1 MSEMTQIRQ
10 LTRPRSDQL
19 PRARQQLLRDGYC
32 LVDGLLPVGS
42 IERLREW
49 SDGWLARTEHP
60 SHWKYQG
67 SDVKINSIRNR
78 SKRSPD
84 LPQDGVVDFLIEH
97 PSAIMSG
104 LGLGDFKAGGVFQ
117 IISKPPD
124 APALY
129 WHQDWARWDDPISM
143 SPWPQQVFLNWYL
156 TDTHVENGCIRVIPG
171 SHLKRFEL
179 HDHLVQAHEAG
190 GYNIKETNEWM
201 FIDHPDAI
209 DIPVKTGQLLIGDA
223 RLLHGTH
230 PNRTMTRRTVLLG
243 WFYRKSNV
251 APMEW
256 DGDIPQEIVERDPET
271 PFRFNRKPGK
281 YLRQ

>member
-104 LGLGDFKAGGVFQ
+104 LGFGDFKAGGVFQ

-230 PNRTMTRRTVLLG
+230 PNRSMTRRTVLLG

-251 APMEW
+251 APMDW

-271 PFRFNRKPGK
+271 PFRFNREPGK

>member
-1 MSEMTQIRQ
+1 MTQIRQ
-10 LTRPRSDQL
+10 LKRPRSDQL
-19 PRARQQLLRDGYC
+19 QRARQQLLRDGYC

-49 SDGWLARTEHP
+49 SDDWLARTEHP

-84 LPQDGVVDFLIEH
+84 LPQDEVVDFLIEH
-97 PSAIMSG
+97 PNAIMSG

-156 TDTHVENGCIRVIPG
+156 TDTRVENGCIRVIPG

-190 GYNIKETNEWM
+190 GYNIQETNEWM

-209 DIPVKTGQLLIGDA
+209 DIPVKTGQLIVGDA

-230 PNRTMTRRTVLLG
+230 PNRSMTRRTVLLG

-251 APMEW
+251 APMDW
-256 DGDIPQEIVERDPET
+256 DGETPQEIVERDPET
-271 PFRFNRKPGK
+271 PFRFNREPGK

>member
-1 MSEMTQIRQ
+1 MTQIRQ
-10 LTRPRSDQL
+10 LKRPRSDQL
-19 PRARQQLLRDGYC
+19 QRARQQLLKDGYC

-49 SDGWLARTEHP
+49 SDDWLARTEHP
-60 SHWKYQG
+60 SQWKYQG

-84 LPQDGVVDFLIEH
+84 LPQDEVVDFLIEH
-97 PSAIMSG
+97 PSAIMSS

-201 FIDHPDAI
+201 FIDHPDAV

-230 PNRTMTRRTVLLG
+230 PNRSMTRRTVLLG

-251 APMEW
+251 APMDW
-256 DGDIPQEIVERDPET
+256 DREIPQEIVERDPET
-271 PFRFNRKPGK
+271 PFRFNREPGK

>member
-10 LTRPRSDQL
+10 LTRPRSDQCQQ
-19 PRARQQLLRDGYC
+19 ARQQLLRDGYC

-49 SDGWLARTEHP
+49 SDDWLARTEHP

-84 LPQDGVVDFLIEH
+84 LPQDEIVDFLIEH
-97 PSAIMSG
+97 PNAIMSG

-156 TDTHVENGCIRVIPG
+156 TDTGVENGCIRVIPG

-230 PNRTMTRRTVLLG
+230 PNRSMTRRTVLLG

-251 APMEW
+251 APMDW

-271 PFRFNRKPGK
+271 PFRFNREPGK

>member
-1 MSEMTQIRQ
+1 MTQIRQ
-10 LTRPRSDQL
+10 LTRTRSDQL
-19 PRARQQLLRDGYC
+19 QRARQQLLKDGYC

-49 SDGWLARTEHP
+49 SDDWLARTEHP

-84 LPQDGVVDFLIEH
+84 LPQDEVVDFLIEH
-97 PSAIMSG
+97 PSAIMSS

-156 TDTHVENGCIRVIPG
+156 TDTRVENGCIRVIPG

-190 GYNIKETNEWM
+190 GYNIQETNEWM

-230 PNRTMTRRTVLLG
+230 PNRSMTRRTVLLG

-251 APMEW
+251 APMDW
-256 DGDIPQEIVERDPET
+256 DREIPQEIVERDPET
-271 PFRFNRKPGK
+271 PFRFNREPGK

>member
-1 MSEMTQIRQ
+1 MPEMTQIRQ

-251 APMEW
+251 APMDW

-271 PFRFNRKPGK
+271 PFRFNREPGK

>member
-1 MSEMTQIRQ
+1 MTQIRQ

-251 APMEW
+251 APMDW

-271 PFRFNRKPGK
+271 PFRFNREPGR

>member
-1 MSEMTQIRQ
+1 MPEMTQIRQ

-271 PFRFNRKPGK
+271 PFRFNREPGK

>member
-230 PNRTMTRRTVLLG
+230 PNRSMTRRTVLLG
-243 WFYRKSNV
+243 WFYRKLNV
-251 APMEW
+251 APMDW

-271 PFRFNRKPGK
+271 PFRFNREPGK